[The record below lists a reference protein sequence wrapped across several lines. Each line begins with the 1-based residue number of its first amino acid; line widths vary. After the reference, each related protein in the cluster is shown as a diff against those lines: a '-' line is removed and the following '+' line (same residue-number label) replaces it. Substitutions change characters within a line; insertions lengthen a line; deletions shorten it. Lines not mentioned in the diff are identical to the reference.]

1 MTGNLKLF
9 ELKNRYLQEVIMTER
24 EKMLSGEL
32 YDPTD
37 KELEQLRLNAR
48 KLARKYNSTDEDD
61 QEKKNKHRY

>member
-37 KELEQLRLNAR
+37 KELEQFLISPAWMYV
-48 KLARKYNSTDEDD
+48 KYI
-61 QEKKNKHRY
+61 